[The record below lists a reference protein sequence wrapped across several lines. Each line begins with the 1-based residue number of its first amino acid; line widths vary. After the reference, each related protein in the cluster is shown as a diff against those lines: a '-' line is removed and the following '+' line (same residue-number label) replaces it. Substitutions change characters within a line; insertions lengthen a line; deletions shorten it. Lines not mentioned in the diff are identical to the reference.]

1 MSKTHQGSIL
11 TVSPAIGSYK
21 LNVDIKIDS
30 GYTGIYGTTGP
41 FGDIYPATLV
51 DYWRDI
57 GVTGINGLDF
67 NNMSDPN
74 VVGPTYK

>member
-1 MSKTHQGSIL
+1 ML
-11 TVSPAIGSYK
+11 TVSPAIGSYR

-30 GYTGIYGTTGP
+30 GSTGVYGDTGI
-41 FGDIYPATLV
+41 FGEISPATLV
-51 DYWRDI
+51 DYWRDT
-57 GVTGINGLDF
+57 GVTGINGADF